1 MKKSLQITLKDKS
14 VITIDAIVKKIH
26 EPLILVQ
33 QLFEKKDSPLLLI
46 INHQQLNTFLEL
58 SKVSPF
64 VLLYFNAD
72 NFFSGAAY
80 SINEYGSSFNIQTQ
94 YKNILLIPLTSNH
107 EVNYLLNSSFLEI
120 IQPDNDQEDQIKNW
134 KLILKG
140 YSDEKLVDTINQQIG
155 NIGWT
160 NSRANYLDCLKEEIK
175 NRNFKSDII
184 FEFNENNI
192 IIAFK
197 LSKKVK
203 LEANKLI
210 FI

>member
-14 VITIDAIVKKIH
+14 VIAIDAIVKTTH
-26 EPLILVQ
+26 EPLILVK
-33 QLFEKKDSPLLLI
+33 QLFEKKNSPLLLI
-46 INHQQLNTFLEL
+46 IKHQQLNTFLEL

-72 NFFSGAAY
+72 NFFSGATY

-134 KLILKG
+134 KLTLNG
-140 YSDEKLVDTINQQIG
+140 YSNEMLVDTINQQIG

-175 NRNFKSDII
+175 NRNFESDII
-184 FEFNENNI
+184 FEFNKNNI